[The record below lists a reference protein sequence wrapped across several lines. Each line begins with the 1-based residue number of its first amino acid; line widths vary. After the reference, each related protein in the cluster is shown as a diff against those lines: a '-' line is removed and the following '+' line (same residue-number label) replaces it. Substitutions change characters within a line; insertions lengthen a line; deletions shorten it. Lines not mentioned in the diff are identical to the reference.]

1 MRDTQL
7 EDERDALIQTVTEAY
22 SRGAMEMPA
31 FERAVTRLSACSDR
45 SALDVEAGLLGLALP
60 VPAPSSPYPEAVS
73 GAVELN
79 CVSGSVRKTG
89 DWVKARSYKL
99 ALKSSN
105 ARLDLREYEGAR
117 DFRLALDIDAV
128 SSNIRLIVPEGFE
141 VEDRFSERVSSVV
154 RNKSEGEGRGNIIVL
169 TGYLRSS
176 TVRVRYG

>member
-1 MRDTQL
+1 MRDARL

-22 SRGAMEMPA
+22 SRGAIEMPA

-60 VPAPSSPYPEAVS
+60 VQEPPSSYPETVS

-79 CVSGSVRKTG
+79 CVSASVRKTG

-99 ALKSSN
+99 TLKSSN

-117 DFRLALDIDAV
+117 DFRLALNIDAV
-128 SSNIRLIVPEGFE
+128 SSNIRLIVPKGFE
-141 VEDRFSERVSSVV
+141 VEDRFTERVSSVV
-154 RNKSEGEGRGNIIVL
+154 RNKSKGEGRGNVIVL
-169 TGYLRSS
+169 AGYLRSS
-176 TVRVRYG
+176 TVRVKYG